1 MLSYFG
7 GYNVVDEEEDELPQI
22 KEIKGLYQLLQ
33 MPEISM
39 LSNFG
44 KAVNKKFKVFKNPS
58 SVNAITKHD
67 AVMSK
72 ALARNA
78 KIEENIKQ
86 KGITRRLLQDYS
98 LSQN

>member
-1 MLSYFG
+1 
-7 GYNVVDEEEDELPQI
+7 
-22 KEIKGLYQLLQ
+22 

-72 ALARNA
+72 ALVRNA
-78 KIEENIKQ
+78 KIEENIK
-86 KGITRRLLQDYS
+86 
-98 LSQN
+98 